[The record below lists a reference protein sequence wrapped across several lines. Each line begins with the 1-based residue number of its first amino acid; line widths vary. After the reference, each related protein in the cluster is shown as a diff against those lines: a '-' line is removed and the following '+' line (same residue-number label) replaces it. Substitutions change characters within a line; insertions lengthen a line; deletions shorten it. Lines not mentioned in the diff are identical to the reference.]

1 MLTRFKVRGFKNL
14 MDIDVH
20 FGPFTCIAGPNG
32 AGKSNLFDAILF
44 LSELA
49 DKPFVEAARNTR
61 GGDNPGGLFSAH
73 GAQRMRLI
81 AEMLI
86 PGQGEDEFRQ
96 RAEASATFVRYE
108 LELSLQPTSDR
119 RLRDRIQ
126 LEREALSYITKR
138 EAQKRLVFPH
148 SGDWRD
154 SVVRKSYRRK
164 SFISTDA
171 EKGVV
176 NLHADRMQDTEKTR
190 RGGGKPAGFSATTL
204 PRTVLSSAQNADET
218 RTAVLVRREMRSW
231 RLLQLEPSAMRKPDD
246 FQSVDLMAATGAHI
260 PAALYRLATTSGNT
274 EHLGRVYSST
284 ANRLAELVEGV
295 RTIRVDRDDS
305 RKVLT
310 LMMKDRYGLELPAG
324 ALSDGTMRFVALTV
338 LQQDPLE
345 TGLICLEE
353 PENGIHP
360 ERIGA
365 MLQLLNDIAVDTE
378 TVVDGDNP
386 LRQIIINTHSPVVAR
401 LVGEGDLLFA
411 SSRARRAGKKR
422 IRELRLAC
430 LDSTWRAAEGADT
443 IPMGR
448 ILSYLRGAP
457 EIDQEQSCS
466 PARRVVDRFHKG
478 QLDIGSIYGAWE

>member
-1 MLTRFKVRGFKNL
+1 MLTRLKVKGFKNL
-14 MDIDVH
+14 ADVDVQ

-61 GGDNPGGLFSAH
+61 GGESPGGLFSAH
-73 GAQRMRLI
+73 GTKRMLLI
-81 AEMLI
+81 AEMLV
-86 PGQGEDEFRQ
+86 PAEGEDEFGQ
-96 RAEASATFVRYE
+96 RAEASATFVSYE
-108 LELSLQPTSDR
+108 LELSLQQTADSR
-119 RLRDRIQ
+119 IRERIQ
-126 LEREALSYITKR
+126 LERETLSYITKS
-138 EAQKRLVFPH
+138 EARKRLGFAH
-148 SGDWRD
+148 TNDWRD

-164 SFISTDA
+164 PFITTDA

-176 NLHADRMQDTEKTR
+176 NLHADRMQGSDKTR
-190 RGGGKPAGFSATTL
+190 RGGGKPAGFSAATL

-231 RLLQLEPSAMRKPDD
+231 RLLQLEPSAMREPDD
-246 FQSVDLMAATGAHI
+246 FQAEDVMATTGAHI
-260 PAALYRLATTSGNT
+260 PAALYRLATNSGGRR
-274 EHLGRVYSST
+274 EHTGRVYSST
-284 ANRLAELVEGV
+284 ANRLAELVDGV

-310 LMMKDRYGLELPAG
+310 LMMKDRDGLELPAS
-324 ALSDGTMRFVALTV
+324 ALSDGTMRFIALTV

-360 ERIGA
+360 ERIAA
-365 MLQLLNDIAVDTE
+365 MLQLLDDIVVDTE
-378 TVVDGDNP
+378 DQVDLDNP

-411 SSRARRAGKKR
+411 SARARRVGERR
-422 IRELRLAC
+422 IRELHIAC
-430 LDSTWRAAEGADT
+430 LDSTWRHGIGT
-443 IPMGR
+443 IPKGR
-448 ILSYLRGAP
+448 ILTYLRGAS
-457 EIDQEQSCS
+457 EVNQDQRQHRQ
-466 PARRVVDRFHKG
+466 RRVIDRFHPG
-478 QLDIGSIYGAWE
+478 QLNIGSIYGAWE

>member
-1 MLTRFKVRGFKNL
+1 MLTRLKVRGFKNL
-14 MDIDVH
+14 IDIDVH

-61 GGDNPGGLFSAH
+61 GGENPGGLFSAH
-73 GAQRMRLI
+73 GTQGMLLL

-86 PGQGEDEFRQ
+86 PGHGEDEFRQ

-108 LELSLQPTSDR
+108 LELSLQPTSDS
-119 RLRDRIQ
+119 RLGDRIQ
-126 LEREALSYITKR
+126 LEREALSYVTKP
-138 EAQKRLVFPH
+138 EAKKRLVFPH
-148 SGDWRD
+148 TREWRD

-164 SFISTDA
+164 PFISTDA
-171 EKGVV
+171 DKGVV
-176 NLHADRMQDTEKTR
+176 HLHADRMQDSEKTQ

-204 PRTVLSSAQNADET
+204 PRTVLSSAQNSDET
-218 RTAVLVRREMRSW
+218 RTAVLVRKEMRSW
-231 RLLQLEPSAMRKPDD
+231 RLLQLEPSAMREPDD
-246 FQSVDLMAATGAHI
+246 FQSEDLMAATGAHI
-260 PAALYRLATTSGNT
+260 PAALYRLATTPGNT
-274 EHLGRVYSST
+274 EHEGRVLSST

-295 RTIRVDRDDS
+295 RSIRVDRDDS

-310 LMMKDRYGLELPAG
+310 LMMKDRYGLELPAS
-324 ALSDGTMRFVALTV
+324 ALSDGTMRFIALTV

-360 ERIGA
+360 ERIDA
-365 MLQLLNDIAVDTE
+365 MMQLLNDIVVETE
-378 TVVDGDNP
+378 SVADDDNP
-386 LRQIIINTHSPVVAR
+386 LRQVIINTHSPVVAR

-411 SSRARRAGKKR
+411 SPRSRRAEKRR

-430 LDSTWRAAEGADT
+430 LDSTWRAEQGTDT
-443 IPMGR
+443 IPKGK

-457 EIDQEQSCS
+457 EVDQGESS
-466 PARRVVDRFHKG
+466 RRARRVVDRFHPG
-478 QLDIGSIYGAWE
+478 QLDIGSIHGA

>member
-1 MLTRFKVRGFKNL
+1 MLTRLQVKGFKNL
-14 MDIDVH
+14 LDVDVR

-32 AGKSNLFDAILF
+32 VGKSNLFDAILF

-61 GGDNPGGLFSAH
+61 GGDNPRGLFAAH
-73 GAQRMRLI
+73 GAKTMLLI

-86 PGQGEDEFRQ
+86 PGQGEDEFGQ

-108 LELSLQPTSDR
+108 VQLSLQPTSDS

-126 LEREALSYITKR
+126 LELESLSYITKR
-138 EAQKRLVFPH
+138 EAKKRLVFPH
-148 SGDWRD
+148 TGDWRE
-154 SVVRKSYRRK
+154 SVVRRSYRTK

-171 EKGVV
+171 VKGVV
-176 NLHADRMQDTEKTR
+176 NLHADRMQDSDKTR
-190 RGGGKPAGFSATTL
+190 RGGGKPAGFLAATL

-218 RTAVLVRREMRSW
+218 RTAVLVRKEMRSW
-231 RLLQLEPSAMRKPDD
+231 RLLQLEPSAMREPDD
-246 FQSVDLMAATGAHI
+246 FQSEDLMAATGAHI
-260 PAALYRLATTSGNT
+260 PATLYRLATAPGNA
-274 EHLGRVYSST
+274 EYEGRVFSAT

-295 RTIRVDRDDS
+295 RSIRVDRDDS

-310 LMMKDRYGLELPAG
+310 LMMKDRYGLELPAS
-324 ALSDGTMRFVALTV
+324 ALSDGTMRFIALTV

-365 MLQLLNDIAVDTE
+365 MLRLLSDIVVGTE
-378 TVVDGDNP
+378 TVVDDDNP
-386 LRQIIINTHSPVVAR
+386 LRQIVINTHSPVVAR
-401 LVGEGDLLFA
+401 LVDEGDLLFA
-411 SSRARRAGKKR
+411 SLRAKRTKRGR

-430 LDSTWRAAEGADT
+430 LDSTWRSGQGADA
-443 IPMGR
+443 IAKGK
-448 ILSYLRGAP
+448 ILSYLRGAS
-457 EIDQEQSCS
+457 EVDEGRSKTRT
-466 PARRVVDRFHKG
+466 RRVVDRFHPG
-478 QLDIGSIYGAWE
+478 QLDISSVA